1 MKGYSVTLEGV
12 RRVEV
17 ARGGIEVAR
26 GLGEA
31 VEKSARQSTVSVLSE

>member
-31 VEKSARQSTVSVLSE
+31 VEKSAMQRTMYVLDE